1 MKASTRL
8 MRLRV
13 YLIVFT
19 SDDGL
24 VHVRYEGGYVLDDKD
39 DKVEALVSG
48 CGLNFEE
55 ACESYL
61 NKISGKRLRIYDPYT
76 NDRREVTVL

>member
-1 MKASTRL
+1 MKASTKL
-8 MRLRV
+8 MRLGV

-19 SDDGL
+19 SVDGL
-24 VHVRYEGGYVLDDKD
+24 VHVRYKGGYILDNGA
-39 DKVEALVSG
+39 EILMSG

>member
-13 YLIVFT
+13 YLIVFAD
-19 SDDGL
+19 DDGL
-24 VHVRYEGGYVLDDKD
+24 VHVRYEGGYILDDKA
-39 DKVEALVSG
+39 EILVSG

-61 NKISGKRLRIYDPYT
+61 NKISGKRLRIYEPYT

>member
-24 VHVRYEGGYVLDDKD
+24 VHVRYEGGYILDD
-39 DKVEALVSG
+39 EAEILVSG

>member
-1 MKASTRL
+1 MKASIRL
-8 MRLRV
+8 MRLGV
-13 YLIVFT
+13 YLIVFK
-19 SDDGL
+19 SNDGL
-24 VHVRYEGGYVLDDKD
+24 IHVRYEGGYVLDNGA
-39 DKVEALVSG
+39 EILVSG

-61 NKISGKRLRIYDPYT
+61 NKISGKRLRIYAPYT

>member
-8 MRLRV
+8 MRLWV
-13 YLIVFT
+13 YLVVFT
-19 SDDGL
+19 SADGL
-24 VHVRYEGGYVLDDKD
+24 VHVRYEGGYVLDDG
-39 DKVEALVSG
+39 VEILVTG

-61 NKISGKRLRIYDPYT
+61 NKISGKKLRIYEPYT
-76 NDRREVTVL
+76 NDRREITVL